1 MQTWPIRLLVPGAP
15 LTSPGLPGLCT
26 ERVVTMSA
34 NNNVKN
40 VPNALPAGHRF
51 NEFEIKEVI
60 GGGGFGIVY
69 RAWDHLL
76 ERTIAIKEYLP
87 VSLASREEDL
97 TIVLRGERYQKLF
110 TAGLNSFIQ
119 EARLLARF
127 NHPGLLHVLRFWEE
141 NGTAYMGTLY
151 YSGMT
156 LKEWQLGRP
165 ESIDDAWIRQLLPP
179 LFGAINTIHL
189 AGYLH
194 RDISLDNIQIQDN
207 QLPVLLDFGSA
218 RKEIGNLSDQTEIM
232 LKPGYA
238 PIEQY
243 SEESDSEQGPWTDI
257 YALGAVLHTL
267 VTGTPPPVSVV
278 RCIEDRYQPLAQLR
292 PEGFSLS
299 LLNAIDQALS
309 MKPQDRPQTID
320 ELAALIDLP
329 VASVEELVS
338 NTTQVSDVEDTQKGV
353 EPPVEPEPEPE
364 PVIMAVNPAAGA
376 AEPVAPRN
384 ARKLSKPLVMMSG
397 LTLMVLVVLIA
408 WLNRSGSG
416 ERSEHPAIAAKKAA
430 DEGAATDSR
439 AANNAVPMLAT
450 VYVKLGSG
458 DSLLLNG
465 APTEVKPNK
474 NGYASLNLAAG
485 SYKIELQTATAV
497 YSQQLEINR
506 AGTWLINPGQ

>member
-1 MQTWPIRLLVPGAP
+1 
-15 LTSPGLPGLCT
+15 
-26 ERVVTMSA
+26 MSA
-34 NNNVKN
+34 NDNVKN

-87 VSLASREEDL
+87 ISLASREEDL

-110 TAGLNSFIQ
+110 SAGLNSFIQ

-156 LKEWQLGRP
+156 LKEWQQGRP
-165 ESIDDAWIRQLLPP
+165 ESINDAWIRQLLPP

-207 QLPVLLDFGSA
+207 HLPVLLDFGSA
-218 RKEIGNLSDQTEIM
+218 RKEIGNLSDETEIM

-243 SEESDSEQGPWTDI
+243 SEESDTDQGPWTDI

-267 VTGTPPPVSVV
+267 VTGSPPPVSVV
-278 RCIEDRYQPLAQLR
+278 RCIEDRYQPLTQLR

-299 LLNAIDQALS
+299 LLNAIDQALT
-309 MKPQDRPQTID
+309 MRPQDRPQTID

-329 VASVEELVS
+329 VASVEQLVS
-338 NTTQVSDVEDTQKGV
+338 STTHTEIVEDAI
-353 EPPVEPEPEPE
+353 EPPATPEPE
-364 PVIMAVNPAAGA
+364 PVIMAVNPAAGS
-376 AEPVAPRN
+376 AEPVTPRD
-384 ARKLSKPLVMMSG
+384 ARKLSKPLVIMSG
-397 LTLMVLVVLIA
+397 VTVLVLVVLIA
-408 WLNRSGSG
+408 WLNRSGTG
-416 ERSEHPAIAAKKAA
+416 EHPENPAIAAESAA
-430 DEGAATDSR
+430 DAGTASEART
-439 AANNAVPMLAT
+439 ANDAVPMLAT

-465 APTEVKPNK
+465 TPTEVKPNK
-474 NGYASLNLAAG
+474 SGYASLNLAAG
-485 SYKIELQTATAV
+485 SYKIELQTGTAV
-497 YSQQLEINR
+497 YSHQLEVNR